1 MWPSSERVL
10 PSKPYFRATRGKSVT
25 FLTPFQ
31 VKMDMVLAQP
41 SVFHGVGLW
50 DMTLWRWTF
59 CIDIEDFA
67 WEDGHDTYAY
77 VSCPHLLTDVVSSS
91 WPSAPLFISQ
101 AWSLSCETLWKDPN
115 PYMANSKPQL
125 GMCNA
130 TTLPAELTQPVYLTR
145 LGVWVCAISK
155 FKSKF

>member
-1 MWPSSERVL
+1 MPMLPPSLGRRKQTL
-10 PSKPYFRATRGKSVT
+10 SVT
-25 FLTPFQ
+25 ILQVSFSKQAMFLSNSWQKCHIFDTFSSGDGHCPCTRL
-31 VKMDMVLAQP
+31 KP

-50 DMTLWRWTF
+50 DVTLWRWTF

-101 AWSLSCETLWKDPN
+101 AWSLSCETLWEDPN
-115 PYMANSKPQL
+115 PYMANSAGWTHNL
-125 GMCNA
+125 GLAM
-130 TTLPAELTQPVYLTR
+130 QPL
-145 LGVWVCAISK
+145 
-155 FKSKF
+155 

>member
-1 MWPSSERVL
+1 MWVWPSSEQAFS
-10 PSKPYFRATRGKSVT
+10 SKPYFRATRGKSVT

-31 VKMDMVLAQP
+31 MKMDMVLAQP

-50 DMTLWRWTF
+50 DVTLWRWTF

-101 AWSLSCETLWKDPN
+101 AWSLSCETLWEDPN
-115 PYMANSKPQL
+115 PYMANSKGWTHNL
-125 GMCNA
+125 RLA
-130 TTLPAELTQPVYLTR
+130 TQPLYLTR

-155 FKSKF
+155 FKSRF